1 MKRQAIA
8 VIPARFA
15 STRFPGKPLA
25 EIAGK
30 EMLRHVYDNVRSAA
44 LFDRII
50 IATEDERVSGPAGSW
65 GAEVM
70 LTSPHHESGTDRCA
84 EVAERIHA
92 DSGTIIVNVQGDEP
106 FISRG
111 PLEALLAVFDNDSAQ
126 IGTLYQAF
134 TPLEDIADSNMVKL
148 VLANDGKAL
157 YFSRAVIPFVRDKS
171 SAIVARHF
179 RHVGLYGY
187 RASVLREIAEMQ
199 PSELE
204 KAESL
209 EQLRWLQNGYAIYAR
224 ETDCRL
230 CAVDT
235 PEDLERAERFYWEN
249 S

>member
-1 MKRQAIA
+1 MKQEAIA
-8 VIPARFA
+8 IIPARFA

-30 EMLRHVYDNVRSAA
+30 EMLRHVYENVQATE

-50 IATEDERVSGPAGSW
+50 IATEDERISVPAQGW

-70 LTSPHHESGTDRCA
+70 LTSPEHPSGTDRCA
-84 EVAERIHA
+84 EVIGRIHA
-92 DSGTIIVNVQGDEP
+92 DKDAIVVNVQGDEP
-106 FISRG
+106 FISMA
-111 PLEALLAVFDNDSAQ
+111 PLATLLSIFDNQDAE
-126 IGTLYQAF
+126 IGTLYQAIGPF
-134 TPLEDIADSNMVKL
+134 DEMKDPNMVKL
-148 VLANDGKAL
+148 VLAGNGKAL

-171 SAIVARHF
+171 TAIVAKHYK
-179 RHVGLYGY
+179 HVGLYAY
-187 RASVLREIAEMQ
+187 RASVLRELALLE
-199 PSELE
+199 PSALE

-209 EQLRWLQNGYAIYAR
+209 EQLRWLENGYAIYAR